1 MVLQRW
7 QSVFLLIAAIVMGF
21 YTFSTIATLTVAGVA
36 SEVSMLGGS
45 MMWGF
50 MVVSVLCALLAVV
63 TIFKYRTLKLQRRLC
78 LIGAGV
84 TAALLASLLIVVC
97 NIECDTMSLGWSNV
111 LPLVA
116 IVANVLAYR
125 GITHDMKI
133 LSSYDRIR

>member
-1 MVLQRW
+1 M
-7 QSVFLLIAAIVMGF
+7 
-21 YTFSTIATLTVAGVA
+21 AGVA

-78 LIGAGV
+78 LIGAGI

-111 LPLVA
+111 LPVVA

-125 GITHDMKI
+125 GITHDLKI